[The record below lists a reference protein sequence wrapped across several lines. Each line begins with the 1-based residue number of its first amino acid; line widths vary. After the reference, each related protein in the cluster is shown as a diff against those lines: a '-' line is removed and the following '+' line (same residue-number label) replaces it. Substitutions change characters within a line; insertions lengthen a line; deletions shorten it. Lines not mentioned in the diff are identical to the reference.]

1 MPERKRIMQSER
13 QRPPVD
19 PPTVRIPVQRPR
31 PVARAAIQ
39 PRRRVWPSALLIGAV
54 VLVLL
59 GVVATLV
66 VVDNRESRTTTAT
79 PVADAPAP
87 APVPSVAEV
96 GQTVTNG
103 GITLTVTSARVVE
116 SIEMNESNFRPG
128 SGYEEY
134 TTTTPDSG
142 GKFVM
147 VEAHVVNNAR
157 VSIDLT
163 CSLPIKTLLVDASE
177 RQFDA
182 IQDLYK
188 LRGNPECNDQL
199 QPGFESDM
207 TWVYTVPQSATV
219 IGWVFTDLTEYIG
232 NSDYTAYRLSI

>member
-1 MPERKRIMQSER
+1 MQSER

-19 PPTVRIPVQRPR
+19 PPTVRIPVQRSR
-31 PVARAAIQ
+31 PVARAAIR
-39 PRRRVWPSALLIGAV
+39 PRRRIWPSALLIGAV
-54 VLVLL
+54 ALVLL

-66 VVDNRESRTTTAT
+66 VVDNRPSGTTTAT
-79 PVADAPAP
+79 PVVSTP

-103 GITLTVTSARVVE
+103 GITLTVTNARVIE

-134 TTTTPDSG
+134 TTTTPDWG

-147 VEAHVVNNAR
+147 VEARVMNNAR

-199 QPGFESDM
+199 QPGFEADM